1 MLFKFPEWK
10 PLHIE
15 TVDMPNDWDN
25 WVELHERRHGA
36 MLFYENGYIIP
47 RRVYDR
53 SFRLNTLACSLRA
66 IAEINAQLRAE
77 RKLLAEE
84 QRLILTDKFLE
95 FHMVSKASEVES
107 SIWSKLP
114 HDIIETIAMHTFEI

>member
-1 MLFKFPEWK
+1 
-10 PLHIE
+10 
-15 TVDMPNDWDN
+15 
-25 WVELHERRHGA
+25 
-36 MLFYENGYIIP
+36 
-47 RRVYDR
+47 
-53 SFRLNTLACSLRA
+53 
-66 IAEINAQLRAE
+66 
-77 RKLLAEE
+77 LLAEE